1 MVHEGYDVTLY
12 RTLAGVC
19 KDAVATEFCVD
30 DCRDDGSTPCTA
42 AEIRKALKQD
52 NIVRLYPLKGGDWKY
67 RIQNTRA
74 FGIDRIAPQ
83 NGVKLPRNPNRNAAR
98 RRACLQIFH
107 IDQNDINQY
116 LRRCR

>member
-1 MVHEGYDVTLY
+1 MKRPIYSMVHEGYDVTLY

-30 DCRDDGSTPCTA
+30 DCRDEGSQPCTA

-67 RIQNTRA
+67 RIQKHTG
-74 FGIDRIAPQ
+74 FWDRPDRPAKRGKVGKKP
-83 NGVKLPRNPNRNAAR
+83 K
-98 RRACLQIFH
+98 
-107 IDQNDINQY
+107 
-116 LRRCR
+116 